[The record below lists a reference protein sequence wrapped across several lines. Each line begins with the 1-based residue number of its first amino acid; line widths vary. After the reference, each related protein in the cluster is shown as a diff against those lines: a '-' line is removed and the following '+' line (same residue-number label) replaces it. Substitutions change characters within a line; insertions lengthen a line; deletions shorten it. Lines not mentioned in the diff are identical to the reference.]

1 MIYTTP
7 LWVNIPVSVRFCSV
21 LKFHWGLRFVDTF
34 FLRFGSQFML
44 LCFCF
49 INGNWVSKFL
59 CNAILSYYYSIVY
72 GLCSSWSDGHR
83 PGRAYL

>member
-34 FLRFGSQFML
+34 FYALVASLCCYVFVL
-44 LCFCF
+44 LM
-49 INGNWVSKFL
+49 GT
-59 CNAILSYYYSIVY
+59 
-72 GLCSSWSDGHR
+72 G
-83 PGRAYL
+83 